1 MTKLA
6 DDPKTLAKLIASLG
20 GTVIDGDT
28 FRFDLPVRDVR
39 EAVPKINAM
48 GLGVRKIS
56 ERVAQ
61 DQNGTH
67 NVMTLAL
74 YKPAKKENDIE
85 RVMRARGIG

>member
-20 GTVIDGDT
+20 GT
-28 FRFDLPVRDVR
+28 
-39 EAVPKINAM
+39 VPKINAM